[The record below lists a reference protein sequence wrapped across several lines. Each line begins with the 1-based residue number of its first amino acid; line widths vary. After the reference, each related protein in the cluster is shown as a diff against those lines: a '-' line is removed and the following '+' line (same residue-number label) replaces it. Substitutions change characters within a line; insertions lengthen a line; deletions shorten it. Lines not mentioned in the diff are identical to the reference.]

1 MSEQTKERAILH
13 VDMDA
18 FFASVEQ
25 RDNPSLKGK
34 PVIVGGDSRR
44 GVVSAASYEARRF
57 GVHSAMSMVE
67 AMRRCPQAVVTM
79 PRMSRYSEVS
89 EQVFEVFRRYTPEV
103 EGLSID
109 EAFLDVTGSR
119 TLFGSE
125 VEIAKAIKREIL
137 ADTQLYA
144 SAGVANSKF
153 VAKVASDLDKP
164 DGLVVVAA
172 EGVAEFLA
180 PLPIERMWGVG
191 PKAAER
197 LHGLGFDTFHDLAT
211 TAPHVLESLLG
222 SWGTQIHRLARGI
235 DEREVV
241 GGRDAKSI
249 GGEVTFGADLRERD
263 SIEKH
268 LLAQSVRVAG
278 RLHSAG
284 LWAQVLT
291 VKIKYSN
298 HRSKTRQMKLD
309 PAIAGT
315 DAIFAAACSLLDRF
329 TGLEGGVRLCGVST
343 SDFVSDPPL
352 ALFADA
358 KRERSERLEA
368 LTGELRTRFGKQ
380 GAMRARLLPDE
391 VQGRK
396 KNKPDS

>member
-1 MSEQTKERAILH
+1 MSEEPRERAILH

-18 FFASVEQ
+18 FYASVEQ
-25 RDNPSLKGK
+25 RDDPSLKGK

-44 GVVSAASYEARRF
+44 GVVSAASYEARKY

-67 AMRRCPQAVVTM
+67 AMRRCPHAAVAM
-79 PRMSRYSEVS
+79 PRMSRYAEVS
-89 EQVFEVFRRYTPEV
+89 EQVFDVFRRYTPQV

-119 TLFGSE
+119 TLFGSA
-125 VEIAKAIKREIL
+125 VEIAKSIKEEIL
-137 ADTQLYA
+137 AETKLHA

-164 DGLVVVAA
+164 NGLVVVAA

-180 PLPIERMWGVG
+180 PLAIERMWGVG
-191 PKAAER
+191 PKAAAR
-197 LHGLGFDTFHDLAT
+197 LRDLGFSTFHDLAST
-211 TAPHVLESLLG
+211 PADVLESLLG
-222 SWGTQIHRLARGI
+222 TWGTQIHRLAQGI
-235 DEREVV
+235 DERQVF

-249 GGEVTFGADLRERD
+249 GGEVTFEADLRERD
-263 SIEKH
+263 AIEKH

-284 LWAQVLT
+284 LWARVIT
-291 VKIKYSN
+291 VKIKYGN
-298 HRSKTRQMKLD
+298 HRSKTRQIRLD

-315 DAIFAAACSLLDRF
+315 DAIFAAACGLLGRF
-329 TGLEGGVRLCGVST
+329 TGLEEGVRLCGVSV

-352 ALFADA
+352 ALFTDE

-380 GAMRARLLPDE
+380 GATRARLLPRDGR
-391 VQGRK
+391 GRK
-396 KNKPDS
+396 KTGRE

>member
-1 MSEQTKERAILH
+1 MSEEPRERAILH

-18 FFASVEQ
+18 FYASVEQ

-44 GVVSAASYEARRF
+44 GVVCAASYEARRF

-67 AMRRCPQAVVTM
+67 AMRRCPQAAITM

-89 EQVFEVFRRYTPEV
+89 EQVFDVFRRYTPQV

-119 TLFGSE
+119 TLFGSS
-125 VEIAKAIKREIL
+125 VEIAKSIKEEIL
-137 ADTQLYA
+137 AETQLYA

-180 PLPIERMWGVG
+180 PLAIERMWGVG
-191 PKAAER
+191 PKAAVR
-197 LHGLGFDTFHDLAT
+197 LRDLGFSTFHDLAST
-211 TAPHVLESLLG
+211 PPDVLESLLG
-222 SWGTQIHRLARGI
+222 SWGKHIHRLAQGI
-235 DEREVV
+235 DEREVF
-241 GGRDAKSI
+241 GGGDAKSI
-249 GGEVTFGADLRERD
+249 GGEVTFDADLCERD
-263 SIEKH
+263 AIEEH

-284 LWAQVLT
+284 LWARVIT
-291 VKIKYSN
+291 VKIKYAN
-298 HRSKTRQMKLD
+298 HRSKTRQLRVD
-309 PAIAGT
+309 PPLAST
-315 DAIFAAACSLLDRF
+315 DAVFAVACGLLERF
-329 TGLEGGVRLCGVST
+329 SGLERGVRLCGVST

-352 ALFADA
+352 ELFADA
-358 KRERSERLEA
+358 KRERSDRLEA

-380 GAMRARLLPDE
+380 GATRARLLPSKAR
-391 VQGRK
+391 VRK
-396 KNKPDS
+396 KTGRD